1 MKSVDRDFVGNGYLK
16 GKRLFIYGWMIL
28 GSICFL
34 DGIWNEVHLHG
45 WTNYIFLKIAVVS
58 LMFVAPLIESIKF
71 RKYIRRALKEDIVNE
86 RVATNCEYFI
96 GEQLSVVFM
105 FFAMILLITHGLFN

>member
-1 MKSVDRDFVGNGYLK
+1 MKSVDRDFGRGGYVEANW
-16 GKRLFIYGWMIL
+16 LFSYIWMIF

-45 WTNYIFLKIAVVS
+45 WGYRVFPKVAAVS
-58 LMFVAPLIESIKF
+58 LMFIAPLIESIKF
-71 RKYIRRALKEDIVNE
+71 RKYIRSALKEDIVNE

-96 GEQLSVVFM
+96 GKQLYAAFV
-105 FFAMILLITHGLFN
+105 FFAMILLVTHGLFN

>member
-1 MKSVDRDFVGNGYLK
+1 MKSMDRDFVENENLK
-16 GKRLFIYGWMIL
+16 GNWLFTYVWMIF
-28 GSICFL
+28 GSIIFL

-45 WTNYIFLKIAVVS
+45 WGYHIFLKIAAVL

-71 RKYIRRALKEDIVNE
+71 RKYIRSALKEDLVNE

-96 GEQLSVVFM
+96 GKQLYAAFI
-105 FFAMILLITHGLFN
+105 FFAMIQLVTHGLFN